1 MFISFF
7 NVLLLI
13 LFVEINGQS
22 GSDVTNLLT
31 ALFTTNSYDKRV
43 RPKSDQTT
51 ATTVDL
57 DLYLVG
63 INDIDEIEGKLT
75 TTAFLHL
82 GWIDEF
88 LVWSPPSYNGV
99 GYFYIPQ
106 SDIWKPDITLE
117 NGFSKLKEL
126 GNSFINAAVAMDGQV
141 FWKPFEVFETKC
153 SLDTKYFPF
162 DKQTCKLSFVVWSS
176 GIEDVNV
183 TLWNNG
189 INLDYYEENSEWT
202 VLSTA
207 HIEASDAA
215 ESRVVFSLN
224 IERNSAYYIMN
235 IILPVILLSF
245 LNVLTFALPADSGEK
260 ISQCITVFLSFA
272 VFLTIVN
279 AELPKTS
286 GSIVGY
292 YLIFQLAMGTIV
304 ITITVLQLRL
314 HHRKDPV
321 PPSVIKII
329 KCLPFNRIAAVNS
342 TDKNKVE
349 IIQVKNTEP
358 DNDDCETE
366 TTWSDVV
373 SSIDFVMFWTALGIV
388 MTATIVVLTILST
401 R

>member
-1 MFISFF
+1 MYFSLF
-7 NVLLLI
+7 NVVFLI
-13 LFVEINGQS
+13 LFVEISGQS
-22 GSDVTNLLT
+22 GTDVTDLLT

-43 RPKSDQTT
+43 RPKSSQVT

-63 INDIDEIEGKLT
+63 INDIDEIKGSLT
-75 TTAFLHL
+75 TTAFLYL

-88 LVWSPPSYNGV
+88 LVWTPASYG
-99 GYFYIPQ
+99 GIAYFYIPQ

-126 GNSFINAAVAMDGQV
+126 GNSFINAAVTEDGQV
-141 FWKPFEVFETKC
+141 FWKPFEVFESKC
-153 SLDTKYFPF
+153 SFDTKYFPF

-176 GIEDVNV
+176 GIQDVNV

-189 INLDYYEENSEWT
+189 INLDHYEENSEWT

-215 ESRVVFSLN
+215 ESRVTFSLN
-224 IERNSAYYIMN
+224 IKRNAAYYVMN

-286 GSIVGY
+286 GSIIGY

-321 PPSVIKII
+321 PPSVIRLM
-329 KCLPFNRIAAVNS
+329 KCLPFNKTSAVNS
-342 TDKNKVE
+342 PDKNKVE
-349 IIQVKNTEP
+349 NIQIKNTEA
-358 DNDDCETE
+358 NDVETE
-366 TTWSDVV
+366 TTWSDVT
-373 SSIDFVMFWTALGIV
+373 SSIDFFMFWTVLS
-388 MTATIVVLTILST
+388 IVVISTSSVVAILSLH
-401 R
+401 

>member
-1 MFISFF
+1 MYISLF
-7 NVLLLI
+7 NVVFLI
-13 LFVEINGQS
+13 LFVEINSQS
-22 GSDVTNLLT
+22 GTDVTDLLT

-43 RPKSDQTT
+43 RPKSSQVT

-63 INDIDEIEGKLT
+63 INDIDEIKGSLT

-88 LVWSPPSYNGV
+88 LVWTPASYGGI

-126 GNSFINAAVAMDGQV
+126 GNSFINAAVTEDGQV
-141 FWKPFEVFETKC
+141 FWKPFEVFESKC
-153 SLDTKYFPF
+153 SFDTKYFPF

-176 GIEDVNV
+176 GIQDVNV

-202 VLSTA
+202 ILSTA

-215 ESRVVFSLN
+215 ESRVTFSLN
-224 IERNSAYYIMN
+224 IKRNAAYY
-235 IILPVILLSF
+235 
-245 LNVLTFALPADSGEK
+245 
-260 ISQCITVFLSFA
+260 
-272 VFLTIVN
+272 
-279 AELPKTS
+279 
-286 GSIVGY
+286 
-292 YLIFQLAMGTIV
+292 
-304 ITITVLQLRL
+304 LRL

-321 PPSVIKII
+321 PPSVIRLI

-349 IIQVKNTEP
+349 NIQIKNTEA
-358 DNDDCETE
+358 DDVKTE
-366 TTWSDVV
+366 TTWSDVT
-373 SSIDFVMFWTALGIV
+373 SSIDFVMFWTALS
-388 MTATIVVLTILST
+388 IVVISTISVVVILSSH
-401 R
+401 